1 MTAHVLLK
9 DEFLLSGILSR
20 QRDAFF
26 REGAPSLAQRKA
38 DLRKLKTAVLTRR
51 SEIEKAVST
60 DFGNRSF
67 YETRIMEL
75 APVIQTINYLR
86 RNLRTWMRPE
96 RRRVSLHFAS
106 GRASVV
112 HQPLGVVGI
121 VSPWNYPLSLALIPL
136 ATALAAGNRV
146 MLKPSEL
153 APNTTALLKSLLQ
166 DLYSEDQVAVVT
178 GGPETGAMFAGL
190 PFDHLAFTG
199 STTVGRSVMKK
210 AAENLVPITLELGGK
225 SPAVVGPGADMAAA
239 ATSIAYGKLANA
251 GQTCIAP
258 DYVLLPE
265 DGAEAFLNSYR
276 NAVCKLFPEG
286 VRGKNYTSIIDTRHV
301 TRLRDLVEDARRKGG
316 RIVEIAPG
324 ALAHVGDRKF
334 TPTVI
339 LDVTDD
345 MMVMREEIF
354 GPILPIVTYRDID
367 DAIAYVNGR
376 PRPLALYYFGRN
388 GESRRKVLERTT
400 SGNVTVNDTLM
411 HYVQNDLP
419 FGGIGESGMGAYH
432 GREGFKTFS
441 HAKGIFEQSRWNL
454 GGLLRPPF
462 RRITNTAIRYL
473 CW

>member
-20 QRDAFF
+20 QRAAFF

-38 DLRKLKTAVLTRR
+38 DLRKLKMAVRARR
-51 SEIEKAVST
+51 AEMEKAVSA
-60 DFGNRSF
+60 DFGNRSP

-112 HQPLGVVGI
+112 YQPLGVVGI

-136 ATALAAGNRV
+136 ATALAAGNRI

-153 APNTTALLKSLLQ
+153 APNTTAFLKSLLQ

-178 GGPETGAMFAGL
+178 GGPETGAAFASL

-210 AAENLVPITLELGGK
+210 AAENLVPVTLELGGK
-225 SPAVVGPGADMAAA
+225 SPAILGPGAGIAIAAN
-239 ATSIAYGKLANA
+239 SIAYGKLANA

-258 DYVLLPE
+258 DYVLVPD
-265 DGAEAFLNSYR
+265 DGTEAFLNAYR
-276 NAVCKLFPEG
+276 EAVGKLFPDG
-286 VRGKNYTSIIDTRHV
+286 VRSKNYTSIIDARHV
-301 TRLRDLVEDARRKGG
+301 ARLRELVEDARRKGA

-345 MMVMREEIF
+345 MAVMREEIF
-354 GPILPIVTYRDID
+354 GPILPVVTYRDIE

-419 FGGIGESGMGAYH
+419 FGGIGASGMGAYH
-432 GREGFKTFS
+432 GMEGFKTFS

-462 RRITNTAIRYL
+462 HRITDAAIRYL

>member
-1 MTAHVLLK
+1 
-9 DEFLLSGILSR
+9 
-20 QRDAFF
+20 
-26 REGAPSLAQRKA
+26 
-38 DLRKLKTAVLTRR
+38 
-51 SEIEKAVST
+51 
-60 DFGNRSF
+60 
-67 YETRIMEL
+67 
-75 APVIQTINYLR
+75 
-86 RNLRTWMRPE
+86 
-96 RRRVSLHFAS
+96 
-106 GRASVV
+106 
-112 HQPLGVVGI
+112 
-121 VSPWNYPLSLALIPL
+121 
-136 ATALAAGNRV
+136 
-146 MLKPSEL
+146 
-153 APNTTALLKSLLQ
+153 
-166 DLYSEDQVAVVT
+166 
-178 GGPETGAMFAGL
+178 
-190 PFDHLAFTG
+190 
-199 STTVGRSVMKK
+199 MKK
-210 AAENLVPITLELGGK
+210 AAENLVPVTLELGGK
-225 SPAVVGPGADMAAA
+225 SPAVVGPGADIAAA

-265 DGAEAFLNSYR
+265 DDAEAFLNSYR

-286 VRGKNYTSIIDTRHV
+286 VRGKNYTSIIDARHV

-345 MMVMREEIF
+345 MTVMREEIF